1 MSGGVDLEMAPDGG
15 VEVVR
20 ASDIQLRVSEIDLNT
35 GQSAASLESGPA
47 GDERR
52 TLDNAV

>member
-1 MSGGVDLEMAPDGG
+1 VSGGVDLEMAPEAD

-20 ASDIQLRVSEIDLNT
+20 ASDIQLRVIEIDLNT

-52 TLDNAV
+52 TLDSAV